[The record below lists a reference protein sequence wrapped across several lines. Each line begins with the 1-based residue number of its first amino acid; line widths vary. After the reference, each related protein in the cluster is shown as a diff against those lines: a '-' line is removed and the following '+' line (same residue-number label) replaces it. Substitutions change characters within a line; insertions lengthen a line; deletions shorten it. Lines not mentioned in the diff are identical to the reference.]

1 MFGQTTLTLEQR
13 IQKSAVSIMAHPKWS
28 ALAGIIMIGKR
39 GVSETAPT
47 AYTDGANVMFGRAFF
62 EHMVD
67 AKLRFVDV
75 HEQFHK
81 MYRHLTTWDW
91 MYKIDPQ
98 LANMACDFVINIKIY
113 DADAGEGFLVMPEM
127 GLLDFQYRGMD
138 TAQVFNLLRKDKA
151 AGKGNGAGQGKG
163 EGFDEHDWEAA
174 KEMSDADKR
183 ELAQDID
190 EAIRQGAMVAGKMG
204 TGGDRLFEGLMEPQV
219 NWRDALREFVT
230 TNCAGKD
237 YSTWAKPNRRFLGA
251 GMYMPSSVTERIGEL
266 VLAIDTS
273 GSTYAA
279 GVLETFMSETKSLC
293 DMVKP
298 DVLHIIYWDTKV
310 CHAERYETDQLEN
323 LLQTT
328 KPKGGGGTDIRCV
341 SKYMAEQG
349 IDPQAVVVLT
359 DGYLGGVWGSWTSPI
374 LWCVLDNKSANP
386 SVGQT
391 VHINTNNM

>member
-1 MFGQTTLTLEQR
+1 M
-13 IQKSAVSIMAHPKWS
+13 
-28 ALAGIIMIGKR
+28 
-39 GVSETAPT
+39 
-47 AYTDGANVMFGRAFF
+47 
-62 EHMVD
+62 D
-67 AKLRFVDV
+67 A
-75 HEQFHK
+75 
-81 MYRHLTTWDW
+81 
-91 MYKIDPQ
+91 
-98 LANMACDFVINIKIY
+98 
-113 DADAGEGFLVMPEM
+113 
-127 GLLDFQYRGMD
+127 
-138 TAQVFNLLRKDKA
+138 AQVFNLLRKDKA
-151 AGKGNGAGQGKG
+151 EGKGQGKGNNQGDG

-174 KEMSDADKR
+174 KEMSDEDKR

-204 TGGDRLFEGLMEPQV
+204 SGGDRLFEGLMEPQV

-279 GVLETFMSETKSLC
+279 GVLETFMAETKSLC

-341 SKYMAEQG
+341 SKYMAEHG

-359 DGYLGGVWGSWTSPI
+359 DGYLGGVWGSWTSPV